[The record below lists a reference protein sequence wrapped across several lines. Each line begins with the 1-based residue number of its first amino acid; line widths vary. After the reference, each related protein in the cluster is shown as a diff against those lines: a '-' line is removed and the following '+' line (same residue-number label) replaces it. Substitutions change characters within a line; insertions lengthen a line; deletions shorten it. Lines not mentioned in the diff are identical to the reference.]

1 MATVKENSKIHTG
14 IPLSVAK
21 DTLDLDCYIINT
33 SLNPGESG
41 RTIPLM
47 FSPNS
52 LSDSVS
58 ASYNQQQ
65 LPGGSAPV
73 ITYSGTGARQLS
85 MDFFVP
91 IDYLPPSSEY
101 KNTEQY
107 LNALRALLYPKYSG
121 VSVKPP
127 TCEVYLTNTML
138 LGVCTQCSISYKTD
152 QRYGNDGALGADVSL
167 TFLEVVDSLWSN
179 EQIFNKDIHL
189 GANNIG
195 VYEERPITN
204 AGGGSGRGSDS
215 SIDDQFRLRGNS
227 VAYSSYKRVRS
238 NPNQYAPSY
247 VDEGYTTN
255 NNGTIVK
262 FYYVSP
268 SPISFTG
275 NDIKGENPNGKSTTF
290 KICIDGESYSKSN
303 KVLSRNQLPEY
314 TESTIREMS
323 ISGDNRLYYYY
334 IYARYLNLD
343 KYQFNKALIRCVVC
357 EGSLA

>member
-1 MATVKENSKIHTG
+1 MATVRENSKIHAGT
-14 IPLSVAK
+14 PLSVAK
-21 DTLDLDCYIINT
+21 NTLDLECYIINKA
-33 SLNPGESG
+33 LNPGESG
-41 RTIPLM
+41 RTIPIM
-47 FSPNS
+47 FSLNS
-52 LSDSVS
+52 LSDTVS

-91 IDYLPPSSEY
+91 IDYLPPNSEY

-107 LNALRALLYPKYSG
+107 LNALRALMYPKYGGSMT
-121 VSVKPP
+121 VQPP
-127 TCEVYLTNTML
+127 ECEVYLTNTML
-138 LGVCTQCSISYKTD
+138 FGVCTQCSISYKTD
-152 QRYGNDGALGADVSL
+152 QRYGNDGALGAEVSL
-167 TFLEVVDSLWSN
+167 TFVEVVDSLWSN
-179 EQIFNKDIHL
+179 EEIFSKSINL
-189 GANNIG
+189 GSNNVG

-204 AGGGSGRGSDS
+204 SSSSGGGSGE

-227 VAYSSYKRVRS
+227 IVYSSYKRVRS

-262 FYYVSP
+262 FYYISS

-290 KICIDGESYSKSN
+290 KICIDGESYSKST
-303 KVLSRNQLPEY
+303 KVLNRNQLPEL
-314 TESTIREMS
+314 TATAIAEKAT
-323 ISGDNRLYYYY
+323 SGNNRLYYYY

-343 KYQFNKALIRCVVC
+343 KYQFNKALIRCVIC
-357 EGSLA
+357 EGGLN